1 MNILDILGLDTIWST
16 MESRRTKRNK
26 RNKKKSVL
34 TLLNWGLFVVYSVSA
49 VFLAYSIYRYQIFNF
64 RNLNHFLVGAMAV
77 LGVVGVF
84 LLLRKKAKNGQPSS
98 SLLVS
103 PFLDLVSGE
112 YKAWYNWALQS
123 IKTLVTLAMIW
134 KSLYQQTARLAM

>member
-16 MESRRTKRNK
+16 MESRRTKINK

-64 RNLNHFLVGAMAV
+64 RNLNHFLAGAMAV

-84 LLLRKKAKNGQPSS
+84 LLLRRKAKKWTTV
-98 SLLVS
+98 LLIIGIA
-103 PFLDLVSGE
+103 LSGFG
-112 YKAWYNWALQS
+112 
-123 IKTLVTLAMIW
+123 IW
-134 KSLYQQTARLAM
+134 GV